1 MDTKLL
7 TEFVTEVLRYK
18 KFKIKHCR
26 KFNSFID
33 IRFDNGFGEIV
44 EVERYN
50 RWLSEKRQNK
60 INDIIV

>member
-7 TEFVTEVLRYK
+7 TEFVTEVIRYK
-18 KFKIKHCR
+18 NFKIKHCR